1 MGRRDVRENVFKLVY
16 ETGVCGEVN
25 ELTVSEATQNASVE
39 EKKYSDIVF
48 KGIDKDDKKYFDK
61 VFYGIVDNKEELEG
75 IIKKY
80 ARAYEFSRLYKVDR
94 AILLVAIY
102 EILNLDDI
110 PYKVSVNEAVE
121 LAKAYSTEKSASYIN
136 GILASVIR
144 DMEALK

>member
-1 MGRRDVRENVFKLVY
+1 MGRRDVRENVFKLIY

-25 ELTVSEATQNASVE
+25 ELTVSEATQNSVE

-61 VFYGIVDNKEELEG
+61 VFYGIVERKEELES

-80 ARAYEFSRLYKVDR
+80 ARAYEFDRLYKVDR

-144 DMEALK
+144 EMEALK